1 MNRAWG
7 IVTLAIMVSLLGGK
21 GKSICAQDKPAA
33 KPLHKFLPIEDKSN
47 VSLAYVWL
55 DIAEEATAQDVDR
68 YGARPTII
76 SRTLAIWATAMYDA
90 WAAYD
95 SKAVGSRLGGRL
107 RRPVAEH
114 TLESKKAAISYAS

>member
-1 MNRAWG
+1 MLRDRVLFVAVMT
-7 IVTLAIMVSLLGGK
+7 ISLLRSGEAAVR
-21 GKSICAQDKPAA
+21 AQEKPLAG

-95 SKAVGSRLGGRL
+95 PKAVGS
-107 RRPVAEH
+107 
-114 TLESKKAAISYAS
+114 